1 MNFILSITIAYFLFI
16 LLDFSWIFM
25 NFDYY
30 MTLCRKIQKEPFVVK
45 IPPII
50 LAYIILFI
58 AFYIYITHILFIIKD
73 NNTYNKYGI
82 AIIYG
87 LLFGLVIY
95 GTYSLTSCIYYKNY
109 TYYDAFKDTLWG
121 MILMSV
127 TGVIFMKLYKK

>member
-1 MNFILSITIAYFLFI
+1 
-16 LLDFSWIFM
+16 
-25 NFDYY
+25 

-73 NNTYNKYGI
+73 NNKYGI

-121 MILMSV
+121 MILMSI

>member
-1 MNFILSITIAYFLFI
+1 MNFISSITISYILFI

-73 NNTYNKYGI
+73 NNKYGI

-121 MILMSV
+121 MILMSI

>member
-1 MNFILSITIAYFLFI
+1 MNFISSITIAYILFV

-73 NNTYNKYGI
+73 NNKYGI

-109 TYYDAFKDTLWG
+109 TYYDAYKDTLWG
-121 MILMSV
+121 MILMSI